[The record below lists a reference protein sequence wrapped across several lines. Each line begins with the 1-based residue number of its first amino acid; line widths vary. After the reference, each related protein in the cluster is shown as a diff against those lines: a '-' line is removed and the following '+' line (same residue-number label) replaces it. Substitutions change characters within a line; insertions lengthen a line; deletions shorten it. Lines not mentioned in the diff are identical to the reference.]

1 MKPILSHLKFETKRI
16 VSCNLNNFSR
26 CCLVVAIGHDEVM
39 PMTVRTIY
47 PCILCSA
54 LACTGTSEQR
64 KHSAANAKPCRVVA
78 DSRRVL
84 LLAAGKSQRN
94 LTLLL

>member
-47 PCILCSA
+47 PCILCRA
-54 LACTGTSEQR
+54 LDCTGTS
-64 KHSAANAKPCRVVA
+64 NAKPCRVVA